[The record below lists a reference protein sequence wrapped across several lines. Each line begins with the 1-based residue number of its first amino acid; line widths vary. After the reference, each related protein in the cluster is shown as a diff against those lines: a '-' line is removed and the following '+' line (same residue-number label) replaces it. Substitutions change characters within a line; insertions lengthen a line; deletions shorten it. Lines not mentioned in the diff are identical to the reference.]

1 MGWQVN
7 LLTCSIKRVKQVFF
21 HVENFDLN
29 LTRLIKRA
37 NRVNPF
43 N

>member
-1 MGWQVN
+1 MSYQVN
-7 LLTCSIKRVKQVFF
+7 LLTRLIKRVKQVFF

-29 LTRLIKRA
+29 LTRLIKRI
-37 NRVNPF
+37 NRVNLF